1 MKQNSFIKKKLRRR
15 KGNDMKIAL
24 RAHWW
29 DIWGLCR
36 SPCTNATKNLKH
48 ASVLLNKNLCVITEE
63 QKALSSNSAWGLSE
77 QRKPRLSRELSAL
90 RHPSVTVTL
99 HLDWHFPVSSN
110 ILYTLTYF
118 LLPLLI
124 SLLNCIFRKKN

>member
-36 SPCTNATKNLKH
+36 SPCTNATKNLKR

-63 QKALSSNSAWGLSE
+63 QKALSSNCVRTERTEKATFQPWTLSSE
-77 QRKPRLSRELSAL
+77 TSTRHSYSTLRLTFPRLLKHSIYPYLL
-90 RHPSVTVTL
+90 LVTL
-99 HLDWHFPVSSN
+99 THFS
-110 ILYTLTYF
+110 F
-118 LLPLLI
+118 
-124 SLLNCIFRKKN
+124 LNCIFRKKM